1 MSRRLLL
8 SEPERRSY
16 HSPTRQRQAEE
27 TRQRILGVAR
37 ALFLNAGYAD
47 TTLDAIAVAAEIS
60 PKTVSA
66 AFGSK
71 RGILAAILSPA
82 AFGHRFQ
89 EALGH
94 LQATEDPGQR
104 VRLAAQLAR
113 HAYEGLT
120 AEFDLLRGASA
131 IAPELADLGRQ
142 IEVRRWQHQ
151 ARLIAYLG
159 DRVLRRDLPPDEA
172 TDVLWALTTYDL
184 YRQLVVERG
193 WTPDRYEAWIADV
206 LIQRLLDPQ
215 VRDT

>member
-1 MSRRLLL
+1 MSRRRL

-27 TRQRILGVAR
+27 TRHRILGAAR
-37 ALFLNAGYAD
+37 TLFLNAGYAG
-47 TTLDAIAVAAEIS
+47 TTLDAIADAAEIS

-82 AFGHRFQ
+82 AFGRRFQ
-89 EALGH
+89 EVLGH

-104 VRLAAQLAR
+104 VRLAAQLTR

-142 IEVRRWQHQ
+142 IEARRWQHQ

-159 DRVLRRDLPPDEA
+159 DRRVLRRDLPPDEA
-172 TDVLWALTTYDL
+172 TDVLWALTAYDL
-184 YRQLVVERG
+184 YRLLVVEHG
-193 WTPDRYEAWIADV
+193 WTPDRYEVWIADV
-206 LIQRLLDPQ
+206 LIQRLLES
-215 VRDT
+215 R